1 MRLRTYILGA
11 FMVLICAVFFIWFLP
26 AARVSFSNDNAD
38 ASAAGSIAATSS
50 ASTADD
56 YATTT
61 PAPPPPF
68 VVTHISTPDPV
79 KAFYFTSWAA
89 GTPSFQKEMW
99 SLLDGSTELD
109 SIVIDVKDYSGR
121 VGYIVDDPRFKDPL
135 IDSVGSAQ
143 DRIPDIEQFLAA
155 LHAKGVYVIGR
166 VAVFQDPYATTV
178 HPEWAV
184 TDARTDKPWKDAGG
198 AYWLDPD
205 SSDAW
210 AYIAA
215 IAKQAYAVG
224 FDEINF
230 DYVRF
235 PSDGAISD
243 AVFARIATT
252 TKTASTT
259 TFMTKAEVITSFF
272 SYLHDELSSSGIP
285 ISVDLFGQTTSE
297 TNDMGIGQIIEN
309 AFPYFDFVDPMV
321 YPSHFADGFQGYAH
335 PALHPYEIVKY
346 SMGTAVARAIAASST
361 PSKLRPWLQAFD
373 LGAVYTPAMVDAQKQ
388 ATYDVGLDSWLLW
401 NAGAIYSRAEVSAST
416 SASMI

>member
-1 MRLRTYILGA
+1 
-11 FMVLICAVFFIWFLP
+11 
-26 AARVSFSNDNAD
+26 
-38 ASAAGSIAATSS
+38 
-50 ASTADD
+50 
-56 YATTT
+56 
-61 PAPPPPF
+61 
-68 VVTHISTPDPV
+68 
-79 KAFYFTSWAA
+79 
-89 GTPSFQKEMW
+89 MW

-121 VGYIVDDPRFKDPL
+121 VGYVVDDPRFKDSL

-143 DRIPDIEQFLAA
+143 DRIPDIEQFIGK
-155 LHAKGVYVIGR
+155 LHEKGIYVIGR
-166 VAVFQDPYATTV
+166 VAVFQDSYATAV
-178 HPEWAV
+178 HPEWSV
-184 TDARTDKPWKDAGG
+184 TDARTGKPWKDAGG

-205 SSDAW
+205 SHDAW

-215 IAKQAYAVG
+215 IAKQSYAVG

-235 PSDGAISD
+235 PSDGDISD
-243 AVFARIATT
+243 AVFD
-252 TKTASTT
+252 KTASTTEIVSTTKT
-259 TFMTKAEVITSFF
+259 TFMTKAEVITNFF
-272 SYLHDELSSSGIP
+272 SYLHDELSPLGIP

-321 YPSHFADGFQGYAH
+321 YPSHFADGFQGYAK

-373 LGAVYTPAMVDAQKQ
+373 LGAIYTPAMVDAQKQ

-401 NAGAIYSRAEVSAST
+401 NAGAVYSKAEVMPSAATATST
-416 SASMI
+416 AR

>member
-11 FMVLICAVFFIWFLP
+11 FLLIVCAVFILWLMSSS
-26 AARVSFSNDNAD
+26 RVSYSSDDADVSASTSTGDTSAAD
-38 ASAAGSIAATSS
+38 ASA
-50 ASTADD
+50 
-56 YATTT
+56 TTT
-61 PAPPPPF
+61 PVPPPPF
-68 VVTHISTPDPV
+68 VITHISTPDPV
-79 KAFYFTSWAA
+79 KAIYFTSWAA

-99 SLLDGSTELD
+99 SLLDGSTEIN

-121 VGYIVDDPRFKDPL
+121 IGYIINDSRFKDPM
-135 IDSVGSAQ
+135 IDSVGSPQ
-143 DRIPDIEQFLAA
+143 NRIPDIEQFIGK
-155 LHAKGVYVIGR
+155 LHEKGVYVIGR
-166 VAVFQDPYATTV
+166 VAVFQDPYTTMV

-184 TDARTDKPWKDAGG
+184 RDSRTGKPWKDAGG

-205 SSDAW
+205 SRDAW

-215 IAKQAYAVG
+215 IAKQTYAVG
-224 FDEINF
+224 FDEVNF

-243 AVFARIATT
+243 AIFD
-252 TKTASTT
+252 KTASTT
-259 TFMTKAEVITSFF
+259 KAEVIKDFF
-272 SYLHDELSSSGIP
+272 SYLHDELSPLGIP

-309 AFPYFDFVDPMV
+309 AFPYFDYIDPMV
-321 YPSHFADGFQGYAH
+321 YPSHYIDGFDGYAK

-401 NAGAIYSRAEVSAST
+401 NAGAIYTKEELVPVNIDSK
-416 SASMI
+416 